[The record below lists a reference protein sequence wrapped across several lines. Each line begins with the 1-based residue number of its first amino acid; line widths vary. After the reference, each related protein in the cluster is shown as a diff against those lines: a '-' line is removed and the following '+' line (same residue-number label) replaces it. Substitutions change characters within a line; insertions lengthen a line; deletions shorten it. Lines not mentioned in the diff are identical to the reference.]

1 MLFRSRDGDNFNVRL
16 PPELGRNKIPPSCC
30 HSDRDR
36 PARRAAAASEW
47 QVIPSQQPFSG
58 WQAQHYCHDHNRK
71 ASKTNERIHLLPE
84 RNLVNLFASDGYRRT
99 GEQGITR
106 DKCSQKGSPDLKNLK
121 QKISGSNLV
130 YGCSHTGNRTPVC
143 WVKTSYPDR

>member
-1 MLFRSRDGDNFNVRL
+1 MASDSESAAIQVQA
-16 PPELGRNKIPPSCC
+16 PS
-30 HSDRDR
+30 
-36 PARRAAAASEW
+36 
-47 QVIPSQQPFSG
+47 PSQACQVA
-58 WQAQHYCHDHNRK
+58 AQHYCHDHNRK

-84 RNLVNLFASDGYRRT
+84 HNLVNLFVSDGHRRT